1 MIFVR
6 NHPLNQ
12 ETNPMRKPTGR
23 RPRSGFTLMEIMVV
37 MALLVV
43 FASTS
48 GLAYLSYHKRAL
60 RSAAVDGIRTMEFAV
75 EAYLMDNGRLPENLD
90 ILYAPLER
98 DERYLDADPLDPWGT
113 KYHYEP
119 GTGED
124 FLVSSN
130 GPDLTQGGDDDIF
143 SPKNKQN
150 ANQ

>member
-12 ETNPMRKPTGR
+12 ETNPMRKPKGR

-75 EAYLMDNGRLPENLD
+75 ETYLMDNGRLPENLD
-90 ILYAPLER
+90 VLGQLAQLCRREEISRSTA
-98 DERYLDADPLDPWGT
+98 
-113 KYHYEP
+113 
-119 GTGED
+119 
-124 FLVSSN
+124 SSCTFSIRS
-130 GPDLTQGGDDDIF
+130 DLPVQ
-143 SPKNKQN
+143 
-150 ANQ
+150 